1 MSQSSQS
8 SQSVIAA
15 LGLKDDGEQVP
26 SPPPDRSRMTTPA
39 AELASRIED
48 LLEDDDYGWA
58 ADTLSGILQT
68 LQRTGRCSYAQE
80 RAVDNIENS
89 RNRRR

>member
-1 MSQSSQS
+1 MSMTNA
-8 SQSVIAA
+8 IAA
-15 LGLKDDGEQVP
+15 GLGLVGDEEQVS

-48 LLEDDDYGWA
+48 LLEDRDYAWA

-68 LQRTGRCSYAQE
+68 LQRTGRCSYAQK
-80 RAVDNIENS
+80 RAVENIENS
-89 RNRRR
+89 RSRFRS